1 MTYSVDITGQKVF
14 KGGYYEIVRKNTDAI
29 IFRLAVNELE
39 FGIREDGRNFCRVWG
54 EVATSPHTLQKFLPS
69 SLIPNSNSLT
79 ASLNIIASV
88 FFLTIS

>member
-39 FGIREDGRNFCRVWG
+39 FGIREDGSCLLY
-54 EVATSPHTLQKFLPS
+54 TSD
-69 SLIPNSNSLT
+69 
-79 ASLNIIASV
+79 AAEE
-88 FFLTIS
+88 